1 MVTDLV
7 VVLPGILGSTLRQ
20 GDRMVWAPS
29 AGSVVRAVTTFGASL
44 TDLRLPDGVGDEH
57 PGDGV
62 EPVDLMPDRHAIP
75 GLWTPVKGYDRLLK
89 RLRRIGLHD
98 TGPHDTGPHDT
109 GPHDTGREPGNL
121 LPIPYDWRLSNRH
134 NGQRL
139 AAIVEPALARWR
151 ARGGPYA
158 DARLVFVCHS
168 MGGLVARWYVQRC
181 GGSDITRA
189 TILLGTPYRGAL
201 KALAQ
206 LANGFPELLGGL
218 GERLNEFAHSL
229 PSLHQLLPE
238 YACIDRGGSLAT
250 LGESPV
256 VGLDTAMVGDAMRFH
271 AQLKE
276 AEQARP
282 DGIDATHLIVGVR
295 QATPTTAQIGSS
307 GVSTLD
313 TYLGEDLA
321 GDATVPVTGATPA
334 GTPLDSSR
342 LHRVADKHGNLQRND
357 AALDQVESVVTSRP
371 IIVRGADE
379 YSPRVL
385 TPELVRAGD
394 PVPVEVHLPE
404 RLGIRITVTDEAGS
418 VIESRS
424 PVLDRGGTVVT
435 SFAGLAPGAYT
446 IDVVGVGVASPVAP
460 VSSDLV
466 VWPAQGPF
474 QRPTYPRG

>member
-7 VVLPGILGSTLRQ
+7 VVLPGILGSTLRHQ
-20 GDRMVWAPS
+20 GRLVWAPS

-89 RLRRIGLHD
+89 RLRRIGLRD
-98 TGPHDTGPHDT
+98 GTD
-109 GPHDTGREPGNL
+109 PGNL
-121 LPIPYDWRLSNRH
+121 LPISYDWRLSNRH

-158 DARLVFVCHS
+158 DAKVVFVCHS

-181 GGSDITRA
+181 GGADITRA

-206 LANGFPELLGGL
+206 LANGFPGLLGGL

-256 VGLDTAMVGDAMRFH
+256 AGLDTAMVGDAMRFH

-321 GDATVPVTGATPA
+321 GDATVPMTGATPA
-334 GTPLDSSR
+334 GTALDSSR

-385 TPELVRAGD
+385 VPELVRAGD
-394 PVPVEVHLPE
+394 PVPVAVDLPE

-424 PVLDRGGTVVT
+424 PVLDRAGTAVT
-435 SFAGLAPGAYT
+435 SFADLPPGAYT

-466 VWPAQGPF
+466 VWPAQ
-474 QRPTYPRG
+474 RPA